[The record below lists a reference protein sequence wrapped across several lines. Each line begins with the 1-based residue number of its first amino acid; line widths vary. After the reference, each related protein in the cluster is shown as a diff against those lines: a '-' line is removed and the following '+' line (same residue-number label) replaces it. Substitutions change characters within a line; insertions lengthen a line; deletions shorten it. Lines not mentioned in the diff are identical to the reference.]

1 MNILRLPNRF
11 FIYLA
16 LSSIISF
23 DAFAES
29 SLEDAD
35 KIIRQYYDGISHVFG
50 ATKRGESWSKRN
62 KEVMPLLP
70 DHGNGTFNFPN
81 EPRALFNTGSAPFLE
96 PSNYFGLIDDHKFLT
111 TENNEEKQLL
121 DIMVKVTYGNVVP
134 VSYPI
139 TFSDEPSN
147 RVQSVDYYEMD
158 LTKKYSVRDVLD
170 PNWKT
175 VKTVTLHDRISVR
188 KRDGAIASQKNECGG
203 GAGLTADEINFEG
216 LIYEATSAW
225 NRKEYQEAYRLYR
238 KVIELRPDNP
248 PARACFH
255 LGLMMYDQ
263 YKKRAVYNPDI
274 DKDTAGKYAVNYM
287 KKGYKMTDEPEF
299 AQECYRAYYNMVNS
313 D

>member
-1 MNILRLPNRF
+1 MNILRFPNRF

-16 LSSIISF
+16 LSLIISF

-96 PSNYFGLIDDHKFLT
+96 PSNYFGLIDENKFLR
-111 TENNEEKQLL
+111 TENNNEKQLY
-121 DIMVKVTYGNVVP
+121 DITVEVTYGNVVP

-175 VKTVTLHDRISVR
+175 VKNVTLHDRISVR

-238 KVIELRPDNP
+238 KVIELRPNNP

-274 DKDTAGKYAVNYM
+274 DRKKAGQYAVNYM
-287 KKGYKMTDEPEF
+287 KKGSQMTDELDF
-299 AQECYRAYYNMVNS
+299 AQECYNAYYNMVIA